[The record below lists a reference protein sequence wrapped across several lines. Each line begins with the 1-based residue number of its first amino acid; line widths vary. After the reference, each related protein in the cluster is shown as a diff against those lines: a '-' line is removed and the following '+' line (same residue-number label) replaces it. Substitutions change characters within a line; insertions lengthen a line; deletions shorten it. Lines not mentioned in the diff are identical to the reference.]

1 MADNPDHFQPIQDGA
16 VFDPVRFR
24 DVDMEEVR
32 EFGEEQI
39 RAERRQAA
47 RLRRQHLMRR
57 RARDHQLRAAQL
69 RHRVYN
75 VEKIFADRLEKFECG
90 LCKTYIVN
98 TEFEEH
104 VEACA
109 KEKGIPEDQTYLH
122 KNHFLSQPYI
132 LEQEIYKIREYLE
145 IEYLEVTADREKIMD
160 MHCILC
166 HSSDEHKAGL
176 CYPDRQKHA
185 FKQKVNDPAQ
195 LYMAH
200 YQNWLCYTKQKGL
213 DEINERYAA
222 HFAYIERL
230 AVTSEQIGSVSENER
245 QNVWSD
251 YRQKTLR
258 QNEAERAKFVE
269 RENKKIRSLVRKK
282 ANAIMAIV
290 DDEVEAMR
298 QYLNVNIVSPDI
310 EKVIQYR
317 KILRDEGLEAAN
329 NFEAVAFPNM
339 PPPEA
344 PAAVPAEA
352 PAEAARVDQQMFQWF
367 QEQQDY
373 VMGFNL

>member
-39 RAERRQAA
+39 RAERRRAA

-57 RARDHQLRAAQL
+57 RARDHQLRAAEL
-69 RHRVYN
+69 RHRVYK
-75 VEKIFADRLEKFECG
+75 VEKIFADRLEKFECA
-90 LCKTYIVN
+90 LCKTCIVN

-109 KEKGIPEDQTYLH
+109 KEKGVPE
-122 KNHFLSQPYI
+122 NQPYI

-166 HSSDEHKAGL
+166 HTSHEHKAGL

-195 LYMAH
+195 LYVAH
-200 YQNWLCYTKQKGL
+200 YQNWLIYTKQKGL
-213 DEINERYAA
+213 DEINERHAA

-230 AVTSEQIGSVSENER
+230 AVASEQIGSVTENER

-251 YRQKTLR
+251 YRQKTMR

-290 DDEVEAMR
+290 NDELEAMQ
-298 QYLNVNIVSPDI
+298 QYLNVNMVSPDI
-310 EKVIQYR
+310 EKSHPIPKNSSGR
-317 KILRDEGLEAAN
+317 GSRSG
-329 NFEAVAFPNM
+329 
-339 PPPEA
+339 
-344 PAAVPAEA
+344 
-352 PAEAARVDQQMFQWF
+352 QQFRSSRF
-367 QEQQDY
+367 SEY
-373 VMGFNL
+373 ATTRSSGCGTC